1 MRLHIRCKN
10 FRLTENIREQV
21 RSRLAFALARF
32 SERIRN
38 VTANLID
45 LNGRKGG
52 VDKQCRL
59 IVQLCP
65 NGTVTIEETDSNV
78 SAAIAR
84 AADRAGHTVSRALK
98 RWRDAKINRDGFSP
112 RNRIIEPTPTVWTQ

>member
-1 MRLHIRCKN
+1 MRLHIRSKN
-10 FRLTENIREQV
+10 FSLTDALREQV

-32 SERIRN
+32 RKRIKN
-38 VTANLID
+38 ITASLID

-59 IVQLCP
+59 IVQLLP
-65 NGTVTIEETDSNV
+65 NRTVTIEETDSNV

-84 AADRAGHTVSRALK
+84 AADRAGHTVSRTLE
-98 RWRDAKINRDGFSP
+98 RCRNAKIDRHGFSP
-112 RNRIIEPTPTVWTQ
+112 RNRIVEPTTTVWTH